1 MSEALEKEE
10 NGKQDGKLCV
20 KCKVMFGSSAF
31 EEKCSVCF
39 KEDKKNGEAGAKEG
53 REQEEEKGFSTPVR
67 TSNGE

>member
-10 NGKQDGKLCV
+10 KTKEAGKLCV
-20 KCKVMFGSSAF
+20 KCKVMFGNSSF

-39 KEDKKNGEAGAKEG
+39 KEDKKDSPTDKQEG

-67 TSNGE
+67 NSNEE